1 MVFINI
7 FFYRISEHGTDRS
20 AQILIL
26 ILVVELFEF
35 FLKDDFQRYRLAFL
49 YFLFGII
56 VSLKAFYF
64 LYLIFWLI
72 QFFGVTQVEQSS
84 YMFERLSYEI
94 SSNQLM
100 MKINNKQGMPIKWES
115 IKKVKI
121 QSDGFLF
128 KLNVVQFI
136 IFPFRVFNNEN
147 EIRFLKSI
155 LNRKGYVR

>member
-1 MVFINI
+1 MIIRTKKFQMNKSQYIKKGFFNLLIEQWWVLIIYLGICGMYYFIP
-7 FFYRISEHGTDRS
+7 S
-20 AQILIL
+20 LWW
-26 ILVVELFEF
+26 
-35 FLKDDFQRYRLAFL
+35 
-49 YFLFGII
+49 II
-56 VSLKAFYF
+56 GGSIALF

-100 MKINNKQGMPIKWES
+100 MKINNKQGMPIKWET

>member
-1 MVFINI
+1 MIIRTKKFQMNKSAYIKKG
-7 FFYRISEHGTDRS
+7 FFN
-20 AQILIL
+20 LIL
-26 ILVVELFEF
+26 EQWWILLI
-35 FLKDDFQRYRLAFL
+35 
-49 YFLFGII
+49 YFAICSMNFII
-56 VSLKAFYF
+56 PSTWWIIGGSIALF

-84 YMFERLSYEI
+84 YMFDKLSYEI
-94 SSNQLM
+94 SSSQIM
-100 MKINNKQGMPIKWES
+100 MKINNKQGMPIKWDT

-121 QSDGFLF
+121 QKDGFLF
-128 KLNVVQFI
+128 KLNIVQFI

>member
-1 MVFINI
+1 MIIRTKKFQMNKSQYIKKGFFNLLIEQWWVFIIYLGICGMN
-7 FFYRISEHGTDRS
+7 
-20 AQILIL
+20 
-26 ILVVELFEF
+26 
-35 FLKDDFQRYRLAFL
+35 
-49 YFLFGII
+49 YFIPSRWWII
-56 VSLKAFYF
+56 GGSIALF

>member
-1 MVFINI
+1 MIIRTKKFQMNKSQYIKKGFFNLLIEQWWVLIIYLGVCGMYYFIP
-7 FFYRISEHGTDRS
+7 S
-20 AQILIL
+20 LWW
-26 ILVVELFEF
+26 
-35 FLKDDFQRYRLAFL
+35 
-49 YFLFGII
+49 II
-56 VSLKAFYF
+56 GGSIALF

>member
-1 MVFINI
+1 MIIRTKKFQMNKSQYIKKGFFNLLIEQWWVFIK
-7 FFYRISEHGTDRS
+7 YLG
-20 AQILIL
+20 ILGMH
-26 ILVVELFEF
+26 
-35 FLKDDFQRYRLAFL
+35 
-49 YFLFGII
+49 YFIPSLWCII
-56 VSLKAFYF
+56 GGSIALF